1 MIMYVADAIQDSKK
15 RQIITQLR
23 KAGIN
28 KVKGKQLEDVNYYD
42 LRLALTMHRMK
53 EV

>member
-1 MIMYVADAIQDSKK
+1 MYASDTMQDSKK
-15 RQIITQLR
+15 RQIIGQLR